1 MQQTDNPRYTVV
13 LEGYNESRDLGT
25 AWRFLTGLKRQ
36 TVDLQSVQVV
46 LVGTA
51 SQVEGWTTEFAGESA
66 FHSMEFLPADGVNYY
81 GLKNTGAR
89 AALGEIVVMA
99 DTDTI
104 PEAGW
109 LAAIGESID
118 DGADVT
124 AGVSRFFSDS
134 ETRWPGWM
142 LDLAAS
148 ISWGFI
154 LGEKNGQYLDARG
167 FLSHNVG
174 FRRAV
179 LERQLFPEEF
189 GRTCGGSFL
198 FTRLRAGGAR
208 FTLNPRQR
216 SSHAFSFRWWTR
228 TLHARFGYEVYRL
241 RRLGSTVVSGEAA
254 RLGWL
259 EPAMTMFWHVAVD
272 VPQWLRYGK
281 IIGWGAPARVAA
293 LPVLLLLSMA
303 ARGSEMIAMHRTIAS
318 PEAMEEFA
326 LRS

>member
-1 MQQTDNPRYTVV
+1 MPPIDKPRFTVV

-25 AWRFLTGLKRQ
+25 AGRFLGGLRRQ
-36 TVDLQSVQVV
+36 TVDLKSVQVV

-51 SQVEGWTTEFAGESA
+51 GQAEDWAAEFAGESA
-66 FHSMEFLPADGVNYY
+66 FHSMDFLAADGANYY

-124 AGVSRFFSDS
+124 AGVSRFFCDS
-134 ETRWPGWM
+134 ETPWPQWM

-154 LGEKNGQYLDARG
+154 IGRENGRYLETLG

-174 FRRAV
+174 FRRTV

-198 FTRLRAGGAR
+198 YTRLRDGGAR

-216 SSHAFSFRWWTR
+216 SAHAFSFRWWTR
-228 TLHARFGYEVYRL
+228 SLHARFGYEVYRL
-241 RRLGSTVVSGEAA
+241 RRLGSTVVSKEAA
-254 RLGWL
+254 RLGFL
-259 EPAMTMFWHVAVD
+259 EPAMTMFWHVALD

-281 IIGWGAPARVAA
+281 IIGWGTPARVAA
-293 LPVLLLLSMA
+293 VPVLLLLSMA
-303 ARGSEMIAMHRTIAS
+303 ARGSEMMAMYRTIAN